1 MNHTKIKDH
10 LKVTKI
16 TSRSSTI
23 NGVFAQ
29 AIAPRDDYDLGRITV
44 ALQFLGQDID
54 TDLRCVFCNDAATTW
69 DHLTGMVKDGELRG
83 FGHQIG
89 NLAPCC
95 GSCNSAKG
103 SKSIKDFIDSFERIK
118 FDRRELIDLL
128 TRYQNTFASEIELTL
143 LDDSEDYRNYIMLR
157 DQIIELMK
165 KADALAG
172 NIRPL
177 LKIDSIDNRSP
188 TPNIE

>member
-1 MNHTKIKDH
+1 MGNCGASAI
-10 LKVTKI
+10 
-16 TSRSSTI
+16 RS
-23 NGVFAQ
+23 A
-29 AIAPRDDYDLGRITV
+29 
-44 ALQFLGQDID
+44 
-54 TDLRCVFCNDAATTW
+54 
-69 DHLTGMVKDGELRG
+69 
-83 FGHQIG
+83 
-89 NLAPCC
+89 
-95 GSCNSAKG
+95 
-103 SKSIKDFIDSFERIK
+103 
-118 FDRRELIDLL
+118 
-128 TRYQNTFASEIELTL
+128 IELTL